1 MPFDARFCELCTLLC
16 RLEDEKLKRLE
27 YAQVRFGF
35 VTSVKGFAV
44 KYDHTATS
52 KERYMKKFLAVLV
65 LVAGFSTAAQAD
77 VWKWVDATG
86 KTHFVDT
93 KTSIYTWVDDRGDV
107 HYADTPGHEDAV
119 AVQLVWMSK
128 GTLDDM
134 QADDDESGSGYAFPG
149 ETPEERAEREKAE
162 AYYCKRAT
170 EIYES
175 YVNAPRLY
183 KTNDNGE
190 REYLDKKTAA
200 AKIAETRT
208 QKDELC
214 Q

>member
-1 MPFDARFCELCTLLC
+1 MPLDTRFCELRTLLC
-16 RLEDEKLKRLE
+16 RLDGQNLTRPERH
-27 YAQVRFGF
+27 QVGLGF
-35 VTSVKGFAV
+35 VTSVNGFPV
-44 KYDHTATS
+44 NCNHTAS
-52 KERYMKKFLAVLV
+52 SQERYMKKFLSVLV
-65 LVAGFSTAAQAD
+65 LIAGFCTAAEAD

-93 KTSIYTWVDDRGDV
+93 MKSIYTWVDDSGDV
-107 HYADTPGHEDAV
+107 HYADTPDHEDAI
-119 AVQLVWMSK
+119 AVQLVWVSS
-128 GTLDDM
+128 GTLDDL
-134 QADDDESGSGYAFPG
+134 QANNDESGSGYAFPG

-162 AYYCKRAT
+162 EYYCKRAT

-200 AKIAETRT
+200 ATIAETRA
-208 QKDELC
+208 QKDALC
-214 Q
+214 E